1 MERGLQN
8 VKLSST
14 VVSDVSLG
22 KSSHHFTLSTPLRMI
37 NSLDASSKQNAS
49 FPSRMEVNSG
59 KSAHHS
65 PFNPCTLKD
74 CTRTNE
80 ESTTTKEKRFQLRQ
94 VYSSFHLC
102 KSTSHDQFTCCIML
116 ETENTTTKSN
126 QSQCRQ
132 VYSSLS
138 L

>member
-1 MERGLQN
+1 MN

-22 KSSHHFTLSTPLRMI
+22 KSNHHFPLSSQLRMI

-59 KSAHHS
+59 KSSHHS
-65 PFNPCTLKD
+65 PSDRITLKHNASANKESA
-74 CTRTNE
+74 TTNQ
-80 ESTTTKEKRFQLRQ
+80 KCFQLRQ